1 MGRQGHQM
9 SDVCCLKEKSWRL
22 GRRVQVIKGLGGWLG
37 LDSNSRCSVASALWQ
52 GPLPKFGCT
61 PAHKR
66 TLDSAKPKTE
76 HTSGTYRDGRE
87 GVHEFMWGS
96 FEQAARHRTDG
107 DESTDPRSNLASYIR
122 ASGRHH
128 VGFPF
133 WLIAVSEHPSASRAA
148 ELSDGSPSPSKSAP
162 PTLAQPIHPPPPTK
176 AISTPYGSNIP
187 KPTMAARGNS
197 LRDKQIRMRLPTATR
212 LQSLLP
218 AKLTRIDR
226 QSRSRRS
233 ST

>member
-1 MGRQGHQM
+1 M

-148 ELSDGSPSPSKSAP
+148 ELSDGP
-162 PTLAQPIHPPPPTK
+162 P
-176 AISTPYGSNIP
+176 
-187 KPTMAARGNS
+187 RGNPHLRRLRSQSIHLLRPRPFLLRTAPIFPSQPWRRGGTRCATSRFVCVSQLQPGYS
-197 LRDKQIRMRLPTATR
+197 LCCP
-212 LQSLLP
+212 P
-218 AKLTRIDR
+218 N
-226 QSRSRRS
+226 
-233 ST
+233 